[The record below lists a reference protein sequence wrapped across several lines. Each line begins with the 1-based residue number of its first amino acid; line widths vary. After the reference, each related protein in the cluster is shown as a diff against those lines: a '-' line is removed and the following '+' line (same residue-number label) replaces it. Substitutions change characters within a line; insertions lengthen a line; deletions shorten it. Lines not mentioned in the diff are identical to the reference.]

1 VREGDDV
8 VAPAEERART
18 RDILFHWRGQV
29 LWKLPQYS
37 MGIRHQLVTL
47 FRGMEREGVVVSH
60 EHSPGFLAEMRRS
73 TFCGVCPGNGW
84 GHLETPVLLGCIPV
98 VFMDDI
104 LTPWEGV
111 LDFSSFGVR
120 VPRRRLPQLIQILRR
135 IPPARI
141 AQLRQGLARVWERF
155 TYSSLALAERQRR
168 CGTPGWRD
176 AGELGC
182 VPANARDAKI
192 GFLASPEIRGHDA
205 IDTLMRVLHARLVS
219 NGSVPRLVEAVAP
232 P

>member
-1 VREGDDV
+1 MPEHVWHHKKYLPRMYASHRCFDPAKDV
-8 VAPAEERART
+8 LLPPFTSMGELARSVHLAPAEERART

-120 VPRRRLPQLIQILRR
+120 VPRRRLPH
-135 IPPARI
+135 
-141 AQLRQGLARVWERF
+141 
-155 TYSSLALAERQRR
+155 
-168 CGTPGWRD
+168 CGVTNFG
-176 AGELGC
+176 
-182 VPANARDAKI
+182 
-192 GFLASPEIRGHDA
+192 
-205 IDTLMRVLHARLVS
+205 
-219 NGSVPRLVEAVAP
+219 
-232 P
+232 